1 MLSISPDD
9 VLSYIN
15 QALDGMVQVVEELGD
30 ARVNLRPDLPGAN
43 SPFALLTH
51 CVGLTNYWLGAVLAG
66 RQVHRDRDAEF
77 QARGS
82 VADIR
87 QAVRHLQQQIRQDMP
102 HVQGDQP
109 IAHPL
114 APRHQQWQG
123 QRQGAALLQCYKELA
138 QHHGHMEITR
148 DILMHKPALAS

>member
-87 QAVRHLQQQIRQDMP
+87 QAVRHLQQQIRQDM
-102 HVQGDQP
+102 
-109 IAHPL
+109 
-114 APRHQQWQG
+114 
-123 QRQGAALLQCYKELA
+123 
-138 QHHGHMEITR
+138 
-148 DILMHKPALAS
+148 